1 MDALNLILFFAE
13 VEHEQPQLLEVV
25 LDWKHNVI
33 NWLILMALIIYGIN
47 KLVPPMLKQR
57 EESIN
62 RELNSAAKIKAESDE
77 FFASQKQN
85 LENAQKESDKIVD
98 EAKAVAQQMKA
109 EILNQTT
116 REVADLQKKLES
128 AIANERQMIVTEV
141 RTAAVEAAVQLSQ
154 SYLEKNVSESDNK
167 RLLSQFMQEL
177 DSLSGP
183 GGESFAPGTA
193 VGASNRSDK

>member
-62 RELNSAAKIKAESDE
+62 NELNSAAKIKAESDA
-77 FFASQKQN
+77 FFASQKEN

>member
-1 MDALNLILFFAE
+1 MNLMFFFAE
-13 VEHEQPQLLEVV
+13 MEHHQPGLMDVV
-25 LDWKHNVI
+25 LDFKSNVI
-33 NWLILMALIIYGIN
+33 NWVILICLLIYGIN
-47 KLVPPMLKQR
+47 KLVPPMLKKR

-62 RELNSAAKIKAESDE
+62 NELNSAAKIKAESDA
-77 FFASQKQN
+77 FFAEQKQN

-98 EAKAVAQQMKA
+98 EAKAVAQQLKT

-116 REVADLQKKLES
+116 REVADLQNKLES

-154 SYLEKNVSESDNK
+154 QYLEKNVTESDNK

-193 VGASNRSDK
+193 VGATNRSDK